1 MRMRRVSL
9 LCTAAMSAALAAP
22 ASLVPSAAGA
32 PGLRDASVRV
42 VACRADVAQAGRY
55 LTVEGAM
62 RSLAAGDRLQMRFE
76 LQRRARG
83 LLRFVRV
90 GGPGLS
96 TYTEA
101 ARGVT
106 RYRYRRKIENLP
118 APAQYRV
125 VVSFRWLNAAG
136 RVTARTHRTSA
147 ICSQPDLR
155 PDLRVGVLIGRE
167 RIAPERTRYTLTVV
181 NAGRSPVRDFDVVL
195 SVGGVAQPAQTVVN
209 LAPGE
214 HRTVTV
220 TGPRC
225 TGTGLAVVLDSDD
238 RVDEALEGNNTRS
251 AVC

>member
-1 MRMRRVSL
+1 MRTRRVSL
-9 LCTAAMSAALAAP
+9 LCTAAVSAALVAP
-22 ASLVPSAAGA
+22 ASLIPSAAGA

-42 VACRADVAQAGRY
+42 VACRADAAQAGRF

-62 RSLAAGDRLQMRFE
+62 RSLAAGDRLRMRFE

-83 LLRFVRV
+83 QLRFVRV

-96 TYTEA
+96 TYSEA

-136 RVTARTHRTSA
+136 RVTARTVRTSA
-147 ICSQPDLR
+147 VCVQPDLR
-155 PDLRVGVLIGRE
+155 PDLRVGILIGRE
-167 RIAPERTRYTLTVV
+167 RVGPERTSYTLTVM
-181 NAGRSPVRDFDVVL
+181 NAGRSAARDFDLVL
-195 SVGGVAQPAQTVVN
+195 SVGGVAQPAQTVEN
-209 LAPGE
+209 LAAGE
-214 HRTVTV
+214 RRLITV

-225 TGTGLAVVLDSDD
+225 TGTGLAVTLDSDD

-251 AVC
+251 AAC